1 MRREETG
8 LVTGL
13 LGEGRFTPAA
23 LTATTLYVLMA
34 FPWKSA
40 CLQPFHA
47 GKYMLVQAEVR
58 MTFPWSFRKLCV
70 RTESFP

>member
-8 LVTGL
+8 LVIGL
-13 LGEGRFTPAA
+13 LGEGRFTLAA
-23 LTATTLYVLMA
+23 LTAPTPSVLMA
-34 FPWKSA
+34 FPWKWA

-47 GKYMLVQAEVR
+47 GKYMLVWAEVR
-58 MTFPWSFRKLCV
+58 VAFPWPFRKLCG